1 MENMIGAGA
10 LGSEALSDFYAAQEK
25 DMRDKMDALANLP
38 EGRSAPATQAE
49 AQFAAQNPEPV
60 EMKVEPPAAPK
71 SDMVF
76 PDNVPKAYDP
86 QYVDDVYKMAQ
97 GNVRQ
102 KFDATISMYKR
113 NIENAVKY
121 GDAKV
126 GNVPTG
132 DYATFYAWRNGDIKV
147 DENNARQVFPA
158 LMSVI
163 SDGEVRD
170 DYDGSFFMSWRKL
183 TDDRKHELTQ
193 GFTQTSSMTGGNP
206 RIKWD
211 VKATEDGFKMF
222 FDTQEAGDV
231 AMRNLANE
239 RLLEKDVGLKKGED
253 YFSLSHERQ
262 MEIVRNVV
270 PFYSDMTQLSNV
282 VQGAFDRMQGRD
294 IECESD
300 DAGKYLLKTVLE
312 DGKVDGLPSW
322 QRGVVSEYLAS
333 GEKRSAA
340 GLAIWM
346 KDHDKELNAA
356 HREYIK
362 DSQERAALERSMNPV
377 GGAGASLGEHLAQ
390 GVGTDELSVI
400 TNAEGA
406 PTLAYKAGGK
416 IAQEFVLKGK
426 VIDDLVDADGRYSAQ
441 KAMAILNANKA
452 AWPFVRRWVDGMHGT
467 SPTSSSFSE
476 VSSRDA
482 KSATYGL
489 MPLFGDQEGAFTMM
503 MDYLYAGGDEKACKA
518 AMEAFSLIDNR
529 MGAYASGKDAYKS
542 YAGVLNSFDSGV
554 VDFLT
559 KATTWAGESI
569 GVLKDGADYAAEW
582 CAKHQ
587 GADEAEWKLKAKHLY
602 EGMSAASA
610 YRHFSDNTIPGAAL
624 EFYLNLKA
632 MGKLF
637 DVSKGVV
644 GGGIYAVGKAGK
656 GLEKAA
662 DVAMKVAGTSRAVEN
677 VALGVGELG
686 AKVDRAVGGL
696 APLGKWLAVG
706 GASPSQSKVLK
717 QLDDM
722 RKTRIA
728 NFVESVKKGDGVASK
743 ICLDNIQKCD
753 EIAAGMFKNFGAYQ
767 SVAEKVADFMAKIP
781 GSAYFYD
788 SAKKQYTGAYLMGA
802 DDWDLETLQRNEY
815 FATAQGVIEAVM
827 MAGVTHIAQGNRA
840 VTKNAIKALR
850 AEARALDA
858 EVEKLASGLKI
869 PAGKDAAKGLTRN
882 VILQRAWESCRKAW
896 VDNAKF
902 MFTLEEAKAITD
914 NCKAV
919 ADMKAQDPDYKP
931 TVWDF
936 VSGGQGAAVTEAL
949 NVAGTTAFLGLA
961 GGASRTI
968 ASGKGKI
975 GPNAAQMERIAR
987 SRVTL
992 ATKEVAKKTGEKPA
1006 EEAVGKF
1013 LDEYTDADKATRS
1026 QMRDSVRAKFGE
1038 DAARLLEQAA
1048 FEVEKARTAF
1058 GAKTKGVISIAREL
1072 YSAQDMTPESV
1083 RASLSKLAADGGVVL
1098 DMMPDGSL
1106 RVKLSKGAKVGGFT
1120 LDADRSVVVK
1130 VHDMKDLNKHK
1141 AEDGKVVYDQ
1151 AWASEIIGKY
1161 RDGTLKGE
1169 FAEALDKFLAK
1180 QMSDGQREKKLAKL
1194 ANGENLEGLLD
1205 IADATLTN
1213 AGIYIPKDDPRFGK
1227 VLGGDDASL
1236 VDGVLLLADAKDAA
1250 KTPSKGLDG
1259 IERMATK
1266 KGIDVKTFM
1275 HEYLHAIVDMLPI
1288 SKEKV
1293 AELSNAYGDKPWQ
1306 EGIVDDFLDAHMD
1319 RIASQRA
1326 AKFRAMSERGV
1337 LDFLA
1342 DAARK
1347 VANAFGIKTKADTDL
1362 EAYGNRGAIKAFVK
1376 MLTADGKTEVDKN
1389 GDVIDKAERDKR
1401 IDKTKKGILG
1411 GSFSVVSKD
1420 EMTQKSLKALRLTA
1434 YREGGFGVDDMDKVR
1449 VELLADN
1456 WMHGDCDIGRY
1467 PVGIF
1472 KGFDQKRDG
1481 TLARSIIVTS
1491 LNATNMAE
1499 TDSGRAKMSTL
1510 FMNAGL
1516 NGLQARDFVIE
1527 RKGKVVQGFKGYDP
1541 DTCII
1546 WGQNGYVKLDEGARD
1561 ALMLQARSM
1570 QEANLRAWAKDADVW
1585 FDGIDKVAKELGYKF
1600 DGELEGGL
1608 ESRVWLDAKHG
1619 KVVKH
1624 LWNMDVSANGDINRT
1639 LDRVV
1644 LFNSV
1649 FPEAAMKVVGWGEVD
1664 GKFGAFIEQPY
1675 VVGDAEVGDKEIDR
1689 FMKGRGFKRIEDP
1702 EFGGGLAYVS
1712 RDGSTVVR
1720 DLNKGG
1726 VFKNIDGSLEVIDAI
1741 CALNTKQNELDG
1753 VVPLESKGFK
1763 GGTYRASW
1771 KIVENKP
1778 DESVLEQLRRVDPD
1792 FDEAV
1797 NPKNWE
1803 TGKKAYFLGFHG
1815 TPQGGFTKFDPKFS
1829 DDGLTLFAAQDWN
1842 VSRSYIRGVADEDV
1856 AYGYAEFVDSL
1867 RPLSFRESIEK
1878 WRKDIKRRDD
1888 DASFTFG
1895 RKIESTGEYA
1905 LIDVIDRF
1913 ISQTKGSNKTFAE
1926 YISELSEASGAG
1938 DILTRHIKFIEAEKE
1953 LRDLDSL
1960 MFDAGGF
1967 SLDATAEEIKA
1978 SEKALENKESEK
1990 RAIKERL
1997 KELRGSEAEDEWNG
2011 TIGLLGDM
2019 DSMAFDIL
2027 LNSAFINRD
2036 TAEALTEKYDR
2047 YEPSEIFRNAD
2058 SWAGAGGQEFPELKN
2073 LLHLLRNGWIPQA
2086 RKGAAKKASVY
2097 TLCVKMD
2104 NPLVVDAGG
2113 RFWNQIPFSVDA
2125 SAAQPHNE
2133 TVIGNS
2139 VKDGRLYNNYL
2150 VKTRKLAEY
2159 ANENGYDGVIVRDV
2173 IDYGSH
2179 VRGMRPSA
2187 ICMTFDGS
2195 RIKFTDPITYDNNG
2209 NPNKL
2214 SDRFLFGHANGEVT
2228 EKQKDAR
2235 WNVIGQRAFS
2245 ELLGTEYGGVAAGIV
2260 RDEFRKA
2267 FDAIESDASRDARKR
2282 VMNDEINRYLESKK
2296 SNEITITFEGQ
2307 SIPVCFY
2314 RGGAD
2319 SGVRYEYGG
2328 SSAIIPRNFKKA
2340 VSEVSDDG
2348 SQPKTYLTVA
2358 DFYKKDPLLSAVRKS
2373 NAGDYEVSVL
2383 NGVSDARVFVKGT
2396 EAWSAYAAWRR
2407 KHGHTKVEP
2416 VLVNGVGVNDYG
2428 DVVIDK
2434 MGDNRVISKKMN
2446 VAIVKLMQKYEGWE
2460 SPLEAD
2466 ASFYRKSDLNDAGE
2480 NPDSFNFGI
2489 NSQRLRNFVGQA
2501 VKDRLAEIE
2510 RGTNDADASH
2520 FGRVYDYDE
2529 LVKKVED
2536 AIASCVSGCVEYF
2549 NSEIEAKSVGA
2560 RFGADVDA
2568 LPSYSEMQKAV
2579 VNGLIKPNNK
2589 NGLTAAMNTRNVVK
2603 FYRDVVLQAV
2613 SALLPKDSHA
2623 WSAEKRGLQRAFMQS
2638 VNDCYRD
2645 IIANYVA
2652 SMGEIEEAAQI
2663 RENLFAAKE
2672 YKAGGL
2678 KGENVEGIV
2687 AQQSDVVEKVMARL
2701 DSNKDNRAL
2710 QKPVYAMMIDALRKG
2725 VEAGKGVQEILSS
2738 AELRKAAYDSIIEMM
2753 GRDNAADVDE
2763 PLAKKL
2769 LLDASV
2775 AALRDFRQEMTAK
2788 WSVASEAGGR
2798 GEYNQIVRMLWAE
2811 SAIKRSNAALRVERY
2826 DLKRE
2831 LNDVKRTAQKEL
2843 AAKDREIRDAKAEAE
2858 HVKYLADRKMAGMQN
2873 QVFEIKKESDEFRE
2887 KYGEMAEERR
2897 RLAKRVANAD
2907 ANKAKRV
2914 RIRNAVG
2921 LSPAEVIEAFGGK
2934 DMVDA
2939 LVRAGAVGDGKAPV
2953 SAGKFANEMAVDFA
2967 ITYRD
2972 RDAEFADMPIS
2983 EFFSNPIV
2991 AAEFAN
2997 TVASWLK
3004 YSARKCAYGR
3014 VRSAAERDAAALRR
3028 LLRPNFL
3035 TVKGILQE
3043 NVRKMVELRQKM
3055 EANTIVEN
3063 VRKTL
3068 DRRAKA
3074 NKAIDEQVPE
3084 FKRKISPLHQ
3094 EYWKQVGK
3102 CLDMK
3107 PEDVAA
3113 EIAAL
3118 TKEYEI
3124 TDAELGWMARGPATE
3139 GLKELTADQVRD
3151 RRIALLKV
3159 AALSR
3164 YGGMKY
3170 MTVGELG
3177 DKVDEISHDIETS
3190 RDRFSRLY
3198 GERVEEDGKTVDAF
3212 VSELAS
3218 ARADKTGAANV
3229 ELGRSAK
3236 MWRGALY
3243 YCVPDLFLRMKMF
3256 FKKGSAAYE
3265 MCEDFRRSMSLAHI
3279 EQTRIADAGNRQ
3291 FVDAMRE
3298 IYGGRDFDDILKDLM
3313 TPHAEWSK
3321 FSRRDWAV
3329 PSDAEEVEISDGKGG
3344 TKKVKIAKMGA
3355 DLNRTKG
3362 ADGLSKAQ
3370 LMYIY
3375 AACTQGD
3382 MEINNRIYGRD
3393 AAYFEEIADIIGVE
3407 GIAVV
3412 KWMRQ
3417 QFEMQRKAMSPI
3429 CESVTGMPI
3438 VAPVADYFP
3447 LRFEQDVRDPMDA
3460 RRRYEPDLFPSF
3472 LKSRENHGASRLDD
3486 RADVFHVFNER
3497 LHGAAHYIAFAE
3509 IIDRVRTTFGDSRVQ
3524 TAYAKTIGTEAYRE
3538 MYTQMAT
3545 ALNGGI
3551 PDQIKWLSELRNFTT
3566 ASTLFYNI
3574 PSAIKQFEG
3583 IGGWSAEMGIGHW
3596 LKNLGRFMRDTRDA
3610 RDAAAD
3616 IDQVIET
3623 RKNEGFSDVARAL
3636 KDSVDAIEKGNGRM
3650 YNIYQSYKKHGLTL
3664 TTFIDTLASRSLA
3677 GSYYSQKFA
3686 YYRSLGDSEETA
3698 KRKAIADV
3706 DYAIQ
3711 TTQQSSRPE
3720 FMLGVQRGDGRSG
3733 EFGKLFAQFAG
3744 PSYVRLG
3751 MELEALHRY
3760 IITSEKSGATKE
3772 QVRDARRSFINKA
3785 VALHVICPAILT
3797 ALEMLGKAITHNKD
3811 DEDFVRDSAMSFA
3824 RNVLTGPFAG
3834 MFLLGSYIER
3844 GAGMFT
3850 DALFGNSSK
3859 GGVTM
3864 PTVPMLS
3871 RMWNLVSKTSKAFD
3885 ALKESCMD
3893 ELDAGELLDATLKTF
3908 EVLFPPLKHG
3918 ENIIRNVGE
3927 AVE

>member
-10 LGSEALSDFYAAQEK
+10 LGSEVLSDFNAAQEK
-25 DMRDKMDALANLP
+25 DMRDKLDALAALP

-49 AQFAAQNPEPV
+49 AQFAVNNPEPV
-60 EMKVEPPAAPK
+60 EVKVAPPAEPK

-86 QYVDDVYKMAQ
+86 QYVSDPNNMA
-97 GNVRQ
+97 RLLAKQ
-102 KFDATISMYKR
+102 KFEDTIYAYKR

-121 GDAKV
+121 GDAKI
-126 GNVPTG
+126 GNVPTE
-132 DYATFYAWRNGDIKV
+132 DYATFFAWRNGDIKI
-147 DENNARQVFPA
+147 DESNATQVFPA

-163 SDGEVRD
+163 SDGEVQD

-183 TDDRKHELTQ
+183 TDDRTHELTQ
-193 GFTQTSSMTGGNP
+193 GFTQTSSTTGKNP

-239 RLLEKDVGLKKGED
+239 RLLEKEVGLKKGED
-253 YFSLSHERQ
+253 YFSLPHERQ

-270 PFYSDMTQLSNV
+270 PFYYDMTQLDNAI
-282 VQGAFDRMQGRD
+282 QGAFNRMQGRD

-312 DGKVDGLPSW
+312 DGKVDCLASW
-322 QRGVVSEYLAS
+322 QRGVVSEYLTS
-333 GEKRSAA
+333 GGERSAA
-340 GLAIWM
+340 GLANWM
-346 KDHDKELNAA
+346 KDHETKLNAA
-356 HREYIK
+356 HLKYIK
-362 DSQERAALERSMNPV
+362 DQQERVAFERSMNPV
-377 GGAGASLGEHLAQ
+377 GGAGASLGNYLAQ
-390 GVGTDELSVI
+390 GISTDELSVI
-400 TNAEGA
+400 TKDDGK
-406 PTLAYKAGGK
+406 PTLAYKAGCK

-452 AWPFVRRWVDGMHGT
+452 AWPFVRRWVDSMHGT
-467 SPTSSSFSE
+467 SPTSHPFE
-476 VSSRDA
+476 MRSRDT
-482 KSATYGL
+482 KSETYGI

-503 MDYLYAGGDEKACKA
+503 MDYLYAGGDEKDCKA

-529 MGAYASGKDAYKS
+529 MGAYASGKDANKA
-542 YAGVLNSFDSGV
+542 YAGVLNSIDSGV

-559 KATTWAGESI
+559 KTATWVGEKI
-569 GVLKDGADYAAEW
+569 GVYKDSEDYAAEW

-602 EGMSAASA
+602 EGMSLASA
-610 YRHFSDNTIPGAAL
+610 YRHFDDKTIPGAAL

-637 DVSKGVV
+637 DVSKGAV
-644 GGGIYAVGKAGK
+644 GGGLYTIGKAGK
-656 GLEKAA
+656 GLEGVA
-662 DVAMKVAGTSRAVEN
+662 DATMKIAGTSRAVEN
-677 VALGVGELG
+677 VALGMGELG
-686 AKVDRAVGGL
+686 VKAGRATEGL
-696 APLGKWLAVG
+696 ASLGKWLAVG
-706 GASPSQSKVLK
+706 GASPSQSKILK
-717 QLDDM
+717 QLSNM
-722 RKTRIA
+722 RNTRIA
-728 NFVESVKKGDGVASK
+728 NFVESAKMGDGVASK

-753 EIAAGMFKNFGAYQ
+753 EIAAGIFKNFDAYK
-767 SVAEKVADFMAKIP
+767 SVTEKVSDFMAKIP

-788 SAKKQYTGAYLMGA
+788 SAKEQYTGAYLLDA
-802 DDWDLETLQRNEY
+802 ENWDLETLQRNEN
-815 FATAQGVIEAVM
+815 FATAQGIIEAVM
-827 MAGVTHIAQGNRA
+827 MAGVLHIAQGNRA
-840 VTKNAIKALR
+840 ITKNAVKALR

-858 EVEKLASGLKI
+858 EVEKLVSGLKI
-869 PAGKDAAKGLTRN
+869 PAGKDAAEGLKQSAIL
-882 VILQRAWESCRKAW
+882 VVLQRAWESCRKAW
-896 VDNAKF
+896 VDNMKF

-914 NCKAV
+914 NCKTV
-919 ADMKAQDPDYKP
+919 ADMKAKNPDYQP

-936 VSGGQGAAVTEAL
+936 VCDGQGAAITEAL
-949 NVAGTTAFLGLA
+949 NVANTTAILGAA
-961 GGASRTI
+961 GGASRTAMGI
-968 ASGKGKI
+968 AGGKI
-975 GPNAAQMERIAR
+975 KLGPNSAQMEKIAS

-992 ATKEVAKKTGEKPA
+992 ATKEVAKKTGGEKSA
-1006 EEAVGKF
+1006 EEEVGKF

-1058 GAKTKGVISIAREL
+1058 GAKTKGMISIAREL

-1083 RASLSKLAADGGVVL
+1083 RASLSKLASDGGVAL

-1106 RVKLSKGAKVGGFT
+1106 RVKLSKGAKVGDFT

-1130 VHDMKDLNKHK
+1130 VHDMKGLNKH
-1141 AEDGKVVYDQ
+1141 ETTDGKVVYDQ
-1151 AWASEIIGKY
+1151 AWASEIISKY
-1161 RDGTLKGE
+1161 REGSLKGE

-1180 QMSDGQREKKLAKL
+1180 QMSDGQREKKLTKL

-1236 VDGVLLLADAKDAA
+1236 VDGILLLADVKGAA
-1250 KTPSKGLDG
+1250 KTPDKGLDR

-1266 KGIDVKTFM
+1266 KGINVKTFM

-1288 SKEKV
+1288 SKEKA
-1293 AELSNAYGDKPWQ
+1293 AELQKAYGDKPWQ

-1319 RIASQRA
+1319 RIALQRA

-1342 DAARK
+1342 DAAKK
-1347 VANAFGIKTKADTDL
+1347 VANAFGIKTKADADL
-1362 EAYGNRGAIKAFVK
+1362 EAYGNREAIKAFVK
-1376 MLTADGKTEVDKN
+1376 MLATEGKTEVDKN
-1389 GDVIDKAERDKR
+1389 GNVIDKAERDKR
-1401 IDKTKKGILG
+1401 IDKTKKQIFG

-1420 EMTQKSLKALRLTA
+1420 EMTQKALKALRLSA
-1434 YREGGFGVDDMDKVR
+1434 YREGGFGVDGMDRLR

-1456 WMHGDCDIGRY
+1456 WLHGDCDIGRY

-1472 KGFDQKRDG
+1472 KGFDRKRDG

-1510 FMNAGL
+1510 FVNAGL

-1527 RKGKVVQGFKGYDP
+1527 RNGKVVQGFKGFDP

-1546 WGQNGYVKLDEGARD
+1546 WGQNGYVKLGEGARD
-1561 ALMLQARSM
+1561 VLMLQARSM

-1585 FDGIDKVAKELGYKF
+1585 FDGIDKVSKELGYKF
-1600 DGELEGGL
+1600 DRELDGGL

-1624 LWNMDVSANGDINRT
+1624 LWNMDLSTNGDINRT

-1675 VVGDAEVGDKEIDR
+1675 VVGDTDVSDKEIDR
-1689 FMKGRGFKRIEDP
+1689 FMKGRGFRRIEDP
-1702 EFGGGLAYVS
+1702 EFHFGLAYVS
-1712 RDGSTVVR
+1712 KDGSTVVR

-1741 CALNTKQNELDG
+1741 CALNTKQNEMDG

-1771 KIVENKP
+1771 DIVENKP
-1778 DESVLEQLRRVDPD
+1778 DESVLEQLRRVDKD
-1792 FDEAV
+1792 FDKAV
-1797 NPKNWE
+1797 DPNNWK
-1803 TGKKAYFLGFHG
+1803 TGEKAYFLGFHG
-1815 TPQGGFTKFDPKFS
+1815 TSKGGFTKFDPKFS
-1829 DDGLTLFAAQDWN
+1829 DDGLTLFAA
-1842 VSRSYIRGVADEDV
+1842 AHEDV
-1856 AYGYAEFVDSL
+1856 AKSYISVYGGIRGRHVMTTIKEMQDVKTENKRIIFRHGLAQNLSVSIAIDAISEGDAATFMEIIDRAEKKEFKGKGPVEIVKTVKNMFGGDNYITAMESGVRTLERLYSDADLTLVHADSNA
-1867 RPLSFRESIEK
+1867 
-1878 WRKDIKRRDD
+1878 DINWLTELGGGVR
-1888 DASFTFG
+1888 SM
-1895 RKIESTGEYA
+1895 A
-1905 LIDVIDRF
+1905 LINFLNDIYNGVD
-1913 ISQTKGSNKTFAE
+1913 FATQ
-1926 YISELSEASGAG
+1926 YARVASASDSGMKIPA
-1938 DILTRHIKFIEAEKE
+1938 IYSVCIK
-1953 LRDLDSL
+1953 
-1960 MFDAGGF
+1960 
-1967 SLDATAEEIKA
+1967 
-1978 SEKALENKESEK
+1978 
-1990 RAIKERL
+1990 
-1997 KELRGSEAEDEWNG
+1997 
-2011 TIGLLGDM
+2011 
-2019 DSMAFDIL
+2019 
-2027 LNSAFINRD
+2027 LN
-2036 TAEALTEKYDR
+2036 
-2047 YEPSEIFRNAD
+2047 
-2058 SWAGAGGQEFPELKN
+2058 
-2073 LLHLLRNGWIPQA
+2073 
-2086 RKGAAKKASVY
+2086 
-2097 TLCVKMD
+2097 
-2104 NPLVVDAGG
+2104 NPLVIDATEYEVRHDRTTGTDVPVPTYG
-2113 RFWNQIPFSVDA
+2113 YWNKLKFTVYNHEDA
-2125 SAAQPHNE
+2125 SLLGAISPYVDLINRITDTDGTSEYQFTMRTRDLAAF
-2133 TVIGNS
+2133 
-2139 VKDGRLYNNYL
+2139 
-2150 VKTRKLAEY
+2150 
-2159 ANENGYDGVIVRDV
+2159 ANKKGYDGVIIKNVA
-2173 IDYGSH
+2173 DYGSFNVSRDQLH
-2179 VRGMRPSA
+2179 GSN
-2187 ICMTFDGS
+2187 ICMVFDGS
-2195 RIKFTDPITYDNNG
+2195 QVKSTDPITYDDAG
-2209 NPNKL
+2209 NPNAI
-2214 SDRFLFGHANGEVT
+2214 SGRFLWGHANGAVT
-2228 EKQKDAR
+2228 KKQKDAR

-2260 RDEFRKA
+2260 RDEFQKA
-2267 FDAIESDASRDARKR
+2267 FVALESDASRDARKR

-2296 SNEITITFEGQ
+2296 SNEITIDFEGQ
-2307 SIPVCFY
+2307 SIPVHFY

-2328 SSAIIPRNFKKA
+2328 SAAIIPRNFKKA
-2340 VSEVSDDG
+2340 VSEVEDDG
-2348 SQPKTYLTVA
+2348 SQPKTYLTVG
-2358 DFYKKDPLLSAVRKS
+2358 DFYKKDPLLGATRKA
-2373 NAGDYEVSVL
+2373 NAKDADEVTVL
-2383 NGVSDARVFVKGT
+2383 KGVSDARVFVKGT

-2416 VLVNGVGVNDYG
+2416 VIINGVGVNDYG

-2446 VAIVKLMQKYEGWE
+2446 VAVVKLMQKFEGWE
-2460 SPLEAD
+2460 SPIDAD
-2466 ASFYRKSDLNDAGE
+2466 ASFFRKSDLTSSGE
-2480 NPDSFNFGI
+2480 SADSFNFGI
-2489 NSQRLRNFVGQA
+2489 NSQRLRDFVGQA

-2510 RGTNDADASH
+2510 RGNNNADVSH
-2520 FGRVYDYDE
+2520 FGRSFDYDE
-2529 LVKKVED
+2529 IVKGVED
-2536 AIASCVSGCVEYF
+2536 AITACVSGCAEYV
-2549 NSEIEAKSVGA
+2549 NSEIEAKSIGA
-2560 RFGADVDA
+2560 RFGADVDS

-2579 VNGLIKPNNK
+2579 VNGLVKRGNK

-2613 SALLPKDSHA
+2613 SALLPKDNNM
-2623 WSAEKRGLQRAFMQS
+2623 WSVEKRNLQRAFMRS
-2638 VNDCYRD
+2638 VKDCYRD
-2645 IIANYVA
+2645 IITNYVA
-2652 SMGEIEEAAQI
+2652 SMGELETAAQV
-2663 RENLFAAKE
+2663 REDLFAAKE

-2687 AQQSDVVEKVMARL
+2687 AQQSDVAEKVMARL
-2701 DSNKDNRAL
+2701 DSNRDNRAL
-2710 QKPVYAMMIDALRKG
+2710 QKPVYAMMFDALRKG
-2725 VEAGKGVQEILSS
+2725 VEAGKDVKTILSS
-2738 AELRKAAYDSIIEMM
+2738 PELRKAAYDSIIEAMR
-2753 GRDNAADVDE
+2753 RDNAAYVDE
-2763 PLAKKL
+2763 PLARKL
-2769 LLDASV
+2769 LLDAAV
-2775 AALRDFRQEMTAK
+2775 AALRDFNSEMAAN
-2788 WSVASEAGGR
+2788 WSVVSEAGGK
-2798 GEYNQIVRMLWAE
+2798 GEYRQIVRMLWAE
-2811 SAIKRSNAALRVERY
+2811 SAVKRSNAALRVDRY

-2858 HVKYLADRKMAGMQN
+2858 HAKYLADREIAGMQK
-2873 QVFEIKKESDEFRE
+2873 QVLEIKEKSDEFRE
-2887 KYGEMAEERR
+2887 KYGELAEEKR

-2907 ANKAKRV
+2907 ANRAKQI

-2921 LSPAEVIEAFGGK
+2921 LSPSEVIEAFGGK
-2934 DMVDA
+2934 DMVDV
-2939 LVRAGAVGDGKAPV
+2939 LVQTGAVKDGKAPV
-2953 SAGKFANEMAVDFA
+2953 SAGQFANEMAVDFA
-2967 ITYRD
+2967 LAYRD
-2972 RDAEFADMPIS
+2972 RSAEFADMPIS
-2983 EFFSNPIV
+2983 EFFDNPIV

-3028 LLRPNFL
+3028 LLKPNFI

-3055 EANTIVEN
+3055 EANKIVEN

-3074 NKAIDEQVPE
+3074 NKAVDEQVPE

-3113 EIAAL
+3113 EIDAL
-3118 TKEYEI
+3118 VKKYDI
-3124 TDAELGWMARGPATE
+3124 TDEELGWAAKGPATE
-3139 GLKELTADQVRD
+3139 GLEELTAEQVRD
-3151 RRIALLKV
+3151 RRAAVLKV

-3164 YGGMKY
+3164 YGAMKY
-3170 MTVGELG
+3170 MPVGELG

-3198 GERVEEDGKTVDAF
+3198 GERTEEDGKTIDAF

-3218 ARADKTGAANV
+3218 ARADKTGGSNV

-3298 IYGGRDFDDILKDLM
+3298 IYGGRDFDEILKDLM

-3329 PSDAEEVEISDGKGG
+3329 PTDAEEVEVSDGKGG
-3344 TKKVKIAKMGA
+3344 KKKVKIAKMGA
-3355 DLNRTKG
+3355 DLNRTKS

-3382 MEINNRIYGRD
+3382 MEINNLIYGRD
-3393 AAYFEEIADIIGVE
+3393 GAYFREIADIIGVE

-3429 CESVTGMPI
+3429 CEAITGMPI

-3447 LRFEQDVRDPMDA
+3447 LRFEQNVSDPMDA
-3460 RRRYEPDLFPSF
+3460 RRRYKPDLFPSF

-3486 RADVFHVFNER
+3486 RTDVFHVFNER

-3509 IIDRVRTTFGDSRVQ
+3509 IIDKVRTTLGDSRVQ
-3524 TAYAKTIGTEAYRE
+3524 TAYAKTIGAEAYRE

-3583 IGGWSAEMGIGHW
+3583 VGGWSAEMGIGHW
-3596 LKNLGRFMRDTRDA
+3596 LKSLGRFMRDTRDA

-3636 KDSVDAIEKGNGRM
+3636 KDSVDAIEKGNGKM

-3677 GSYYSQKFA
+3677 GSCYSQKYA
-3686 YYRSLGDSEETA
+3686 YYRSLGDNEETA

-3744 PSYVRLG
+3744 PAYVRLG

-3772 QVRDARRSFINKA
+3772 QVRDARRAFINKA

-3811 DEDFVRDSAMSFA
+3811 DKDFVRDCAMSFA

-3844 GAGMFT
+3844 GAGTLT
-3850 DALFGNSSK
+3850 DSLFGKSGK

-3893 ELDAGELLDATLKTF
+3893 ELDAEELLDATLKTF

-3918 ENIIRNVGE
+3918 ENIIRNVEE

>member
-60 EMKVEPPAAPK
+60 EMKIEPPAEPK

-86 QYVDDVYKMAQ
+86 QYVSNQDNMA
-97 GNVRQ
+97 RLLIKQ
-102 KFDATISMYKR
+102 KFEDTIYAYKR
-113 NIENAVKY
+113 NIENAVKH

-126 GNVPTG
+126 GNVPTE
-132 DYATFYAWRNGDIKV
+132 DYATFYAWRNGDIKI
-147 DENNARQVFPA
+147 DESNATRVFPA

-163 SDGEVRD
+163 SDGEVQD

-193 GFTQTSSMTGGNP
+193 GFTQTSSMTGENP

-211 VKATEDGFKMF
+211 VKATEDGFKTF

-239 RLLEKDVGLKKGED
+239 RLLEKEVGLKKGED
-253 YFSLSHERQ
+253 YFSLPHERQ

-270 PFYSDMTQLSNV
+270 PFYSDMTQLGNV
-282 VQGAFDRMQGRD
+282 IQGVFNHMQGKD

-356 HREYIK
+356 HLEYIK
-362 DSQERAALERSMNPV
+362 DSQERAALGRSMNPV

-390 GVGTDELSVI
+390 GVGADELSVI

-518 AMEAFSLIDNR
+518 AMDAFSLIDNR
-529 MGAYASGKDAYKS
+529 TGAYASGKDAYKA

-559 KATTWAGESI
+559 KATTFVGEKI
-569 GVLKDGADYAAEW
+569 GVFKDSADYAAEW

-602 EGMSAASA
+602 EGMSLASA
-610 YRHFSDNTIPGAAL
+610 YRYFDDKTIPGAAL
-624 EFYLNLKA
+624 EFYLNLKM

-637 DVSKGVV
+637 DVSKGGV
-644 GGGIYAVGKAGK
+644 GGIVYAVGKTGK
-656 GLEKAA
+656 GLEKMA
-662 DVAMKVAGTSRAVEN
+662 DVTMKVAGTSRAVEN
-677 VALGVGELG
+677 AALGVGELG
-686 AKVDRAVGGL
+686 VKVDRAIGGI

-717 QLDDM
+717 QLTDM
-722 RKTRIA
+722 RNTRIA
-728 NFVESVKKGDGVASK
+728 NFVESAKKGDGVASK

-753 EIAAGMFKNFGAYQ
+753 EIAAGIFKNFDAYK
-767 SVAEKVADFMAKIP
+767 SVTEKVADFMAKIP

-788 SAKKQYTGAYLMGA
+788 SAKKQYTGAYLLDA
-802 DDWDLETLQRNEY
+802 EKWDLETLQRNEN
-815 FATAQGVIEAVM
+815 FATAQGIIEAAM
-827 MAGVTHIAQGNRA
+827 MAGVSHIAQGNRA
-840 VTKNAIKALR
+840 VTKNAVKALR

-858 EVEKLASGLKI
+858 QVKKLTDGLKI
-869 PAGKDAAKGLTRN
+869 PADKDAAKGLKQN
-882 VILQRAWESCRKAW
+882 AVLVILQRAWESCRKAW
-896 VDNAKF
+896 VDNMKF

-914 NCKAV
+914 NCKTV
-919 ADMKAQDPDYKP
+919 ADMKAQNPDYQP

-936 VSGGQGAAVTEAL
+936 VAGGQGTAVTEAL
-949 NVAGTTAFLGLA
+949 NVANTAAILGAA
-961 GGASRTI
+961 GGASRTAAGI
-968 ASGKGKI
+968 ASGKIKL
-975 GPNAAQMERIAR
+975 GPNSAQMEDIAR

-1013 LDEYTDADKATRS
+1013 LDEYSDADKATRS

-1083 RASLSKLAADGGVVL
+1083 RASLSKLAADGGVAL

-1120 LDADRSVVVK
+1120 LDADRSVIVK
-1130 VHDMKDLNKHK
+1130 VHDMKGLNKHK
-1141 AEDGKVVYDQ
+1141 TADGKVVYDQ

-1161 RDGTLKGE
+1161 REGSLKGE
-1169 FAEALDKFLAK
+1169 FAEALDRFLAK

-1205 IADATLTN
+1205 IADTTLTN

-1288 SKEKV
+1288 SKEKA
-1293 AELSNAYGDKPWQ
+1293 AELSSAYGDKPWQ

-1342 DAARK
+1342 DAAKK
-1347 VANAFGIKTKADTDL
+1347 VANAFGIKTKADADL

-1376 MLTADGKTEVDKN
+1376 MLTTDGKTEVDKN

-1472 KGFDQKRDG
+1472 RGFDLKRDG

-1585 FDGIDKVAKELGYKF
+1585 FDGIDKVAKELGYRF
-1600 DGELEGGL
+1600 DKELEGGL
-1608 ESRVWLDAKHG
+1608 ESRVWLDVKHG

-1624 LWNMDVSANGDINRT
+1624 LWNMDVSTNGDINRT

-1675 VVGDAEVGDKEIDR
+1675 VVGDTEVGDKEIDR

-1753 VVPLESKGFK
+1753 VVPLEGKGFK

-1771 KIVENKP
+1771 EIVENKP

-1797 NPKNWE
+1797 NPKNWK

-1815 TPQGGFTKFDPKFS
+1815 TEKGGFTKFDPKFS

-1842 VSRSYIRGVADEDV
+1842 VSRSYIHDVADERI
-1856 AYGYAEFVDSL
+1856 AHGYTEFAKS
-1867 RPLSFRESIEK
+1867 RQPLSFKETIER
-1878 WRKDIKRRDD
+1878 WRKDIKRRNDEAMFFAEWRRENGHDD
-1888 DASFTFG
+1888 EPLPDKKNGNSALVDVIERLVLDNQKDHRAFAEYLSILSEAAGVGDLLTRFMELDEAFARFVESANAREEKSKHEAIERLEKLKASFT
-1895 RKIESTGEYA
+1895 E
-1905 LIDVIDRF
+1905 DDR
-1913 ISQTKGSNKTFAE
+1913 Q
-1926 YISELSEASGAG
+1926 
-1938 DILTRHIKFIEAEKE
+1938 
-1953 LRDLDSL
+1953 
-1960 MFDAGGF
+1960 
-1967 SLDATAEEIKA
+1967 KA
-1978 SEKALENKESEK
+1978 SE
-1990 RAIKERL
+1990 
-1997 KELRGSEAEDEWNG
+1997 
-2011 TIGLLGDM
+2011 
-2019 DSMAFDIL
+2019 IL
-2027 LNSAFINRD
+2027 LDIDHMAHEVLVDARLINRD
-2036 TAEALTEKYDR
+2036 TAETILRHDWKELS
-2047 YEPSEIFRNAD
+2047 SE
-2058 SWAGAGGQEFPELKN
+2058 ELKSVDAWANEHHHLHDYVLSDAVHLRN
-2073 LLHLLRNGWIPQA
+2073 LLYLLDNGWIPIGKPRD
-2086 RKGAAKKASVY
+2086 RKEAVVYSV
-2097 TLCVKMD
+2097 CVRLD
-2104 NPLVVDAGG
+2104 NPLIVNA
-2113 RFWNQIPFSVDA
+2113 RNSSWTQIPLSVDA
-2125 SAAQPHNE
+2125 SAAQPHIYNYE
-2133 TVIGNS
+2133 PTAS
-2139 VKDGRLYNNYL
+2139 VVDGRLHYTYFL
-2150 VKTRKLAEY
+2150 STRELAKY
-2159 ANENGYDGVIVRDV
+2159 AHDNGYDGVIIDNVY
-2173 IDYGSH
+2173 DYGANVDGAVASR
-2179 VRGMRPSA
+2179 V
-2187 ICMTFDGS
+2187 CECFDGS
-2195 RIKFTDPITYDNNG
+2195 KIKFTDPIIYDDDG
-2209 NPNKL
+2209 KPITE
-2214 SDRFLFGHANGEVT
+2214 RFLWGHANGVVT

-2235 WNVIGQRAFS
+2235 WNVVGQRAFS

-2340 VSEVSDDG
+2340 VSEVNDDG

-2446 VAIVKLMQKYEGWE
+2446 VAVVKLMQKYEGWE

-2480 NPDSFNFGI
+2480 NPNSFNFGI
-2489 NSQRLRNFVGQA
+2489 ASQRLRNFVGQA

-2520 FGRVYDYDE
+2520 FGRAYDYDE

-2536 AIASCVSGCVEYF
+2536 AIASCVSGCAEYF

-2560 RFGADVDA
+2560 RFGADIDA

-2623 WSAEKRGLQRAFMQS
+2623 WSAEKRGLRRAFMQS

-2775 AALRDFRQEMTAK
+2775 AALKDFKQETMAK

-2811 SAIKRSNAALRVERY
+2811 SAIKRSNAALRVDRY

-2831 LNDVKRTAQKEL
+2831 LRDVRRTAEKEL
-2843 AAKDREIRDAKAEAE
+2843 AAKDREIRDAKAETE
-2858 HVKYLADRKMAGMQN
+2858 HVRYLADRKIAGMQN
-2873 QVFEIKKESDEFRE
+2873 QVFEIKKKSDEFRE

-2921 LSPAEVIEAFGGK
+2921 LSPAEVVEAFGGK

-2967 ITYRD
+2967 LAYRD
-2972 RDAEFADMPIS
+2972 RSAEFADMPIS
-2983 EFFSNPIV
+2983 EFFDNPIV

-3035 TVKGILQE
+3035 TVKSILQE

-3329 PSDAEEVEISDGKGG
+3329 PPDAEEVEISDGRGG

-3460 RRRYEPDLFPSF
+3460 RRRYEPGLFPSF

-3545 ALNGGI
+3545 ALNGGV

-3650 YNIYQSYKKHGLTL
+3650 YNTYQSYKKHGLTL

-3772 QVRDARRSFINKA
+3772 QVRDARRAFINKA

-3811 DEDFVRDSAMSFA
+3811 DKDFVRDSAMSFA

-3850 DALFGNSSK
+3850 DALFGNGGK
-3859 GGVTM
+3859 GGMTM

-3893 ELDAGELLDATLKTF
+3893 ELDAWELLDATLKTL